1 MTFTPVIDELNGARN
16 AGYIFDESA
25 DTVCDDALYKKLR
38 SERGGNWVSNQVD
51 TLYDFDGPLY
61 RGDDGERYAVQ
72 MVWVEDGFVP
82 LAWHRLIKTEG
93 ERYDL

>member
-1 MTFTPVIDELNGARN
+1 MTFTPAIDELNGARN

-25 DTVCDDALYKKLR
+25 DTERDDALYKRLR

-61 RGDDGERYAVQ
+61 LGDDEKYYAVQ
-72 MVWVEDGFVP
+72 MVWIDGGYVP
-82 LAWHRLIKTEG
+82 LAWHRLIKAQG
-93 ERYDL
+93 